1 MLKFFSTSWA
11 LVEKLGHEGPWPLPV
26 PYWLHHCLKT
36 CLLVDDGDPLY
47 WVSFGVFVYLEF
59 EDSVLGF
66 SFGGFCL
73 AGPGRHLKICF

>member
-26 PYWLHHCLKT
+26 PYWLHHYLKT

-47 WVSFGVFVYLEF
+47 WVSFGVFVFLEF
-59 EDSVLGF
+59 EDFVLGF

-73 AGPGRHLKICF
+73 AGSLGGI